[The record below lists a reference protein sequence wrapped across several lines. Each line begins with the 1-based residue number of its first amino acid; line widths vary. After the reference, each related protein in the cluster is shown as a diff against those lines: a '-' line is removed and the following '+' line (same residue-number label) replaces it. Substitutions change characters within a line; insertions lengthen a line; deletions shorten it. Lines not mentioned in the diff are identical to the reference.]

1 MICCMMMIAW
11 HGVKL
16 QQQLALELQGIKLNA
31 GAKPAAN
38 SMASTSRLDL
48 KESTDLEDSKEA
60 MNYTRH

>member
-1 MICCMMMIAW
+1 M
-11 HGVKL
+11 KL